1 MKKPIL
7 LVSIMLLTTVTV
19 IAQKRLVVPYQGTW
33 NYAITNI
40 EIYPN
45 RCFTTEKI
53 QIHSKIKCLESSNRS
68 GFIRCRIEIRNQKIR
83 NYIEIQDLNL
93 YGPNNEITV
102 TFSYF
107 PPFSGNYEITVSVWG
122 GFNYLWQFDQYNFNL
137 NVFDR
142 QTTHSSREKP
152 AGLTIY
158 KPFKRN
164 HFTIYTFELN
174 RDAVRISANN
184 LGMAKRYIEYIIWRI
199 ANDRWDNIDLNIL
212 IACSIAI
219 GIESEKLHAKARE
232 LYGQPLQA
240 QYECNDQVL
249 PYIDMLRDI
258 ENILS
263 SMKMLYGYHML
274 QNLPVIY

>member
-1 MKKPIL
+1 
-7 LVSIMLLTTVTV
+7 MLIFNPQVK
-19 IAQKRLVVPYQGTW
+19 AQNRLVVPYQGAW
-33 NYAITNI
+33 NYAITDV

-45 RCFTTEKI
+45 RCYTTEQI
-53 QIHSKIKCLESSNRS
+53 QIHSKIKCIESSNRS
-68 GFIRCRIEIRNQKIR
+68 GFIRCRIEIRNQRIR
-83 NYIEIQDLNL
+83 NYIEIHDLNL
-93 YGPNNEITV
+93 YRPNNERTI

-107 PPFSGNYEITVSVWG
+107 PPFSGNYEITVSIWG
-122 GFNYLWQFDQYNFNL
+122 GLYYIWQFHQYSFNL
-137 NVFDR
+137 NVYDR
-142 QTTHSSREKP
+142 QTNHYSMEKP

-164 HFTIYTFELN
+164 QFTIYTFELS

-184 LGMAKRYIEYIIWRI
+184 LGMAKKYVEYIVWRI
-199 ANDRWDNIDLNIL
+199 ANDRWNNIDLNIL

-249 PYIDMLRDI
+249 PYIEMLRDI